1 MPSDRN
7 TVLTFALA
15 ALRLMPTRPTIT
27 RLVTVRRGSCV
38 AEFFFVA
45 TFRYPRFESLRG
57 PASSLR
63 PANLFAS
70 CPAARLPIAFDTGG
84 ALGIWALRSFHPVR
98 GSLGRNDPPSAAS
111 PGQGCFHLADP
122 LAGFPWNLPRFI
134 FVEGLAAQ
142 SFSPTFLKEAD
153 NRGHPS
159 SASGFFPGTSRSHG
173 RQSAAAGRCCLGH
186 FSPSRSS
193 DVNETRPHRLDPVR
207 ANGSRP
213 PLPAPCRSWASRRCS
228 QVRPARCDIAYDVPA
243 IGGPSAS

>member
-1 MPSDRN
+1 MRRR
-7 TVLTFALA
+7 VLFRRDVPLPAVRIFTWPGQFVASGKPVCVVPCGTFADRPRHRRRSWDLGPSQFSSGPGEPWPGRSA
-15 ALRLMPTRPTIT
+15 ECGIAGPGVFPPGGPTCR
-27 RLVTVRRGSCV
+27 
-38 AEFFFVA
+38 
-45 TFRYPRFESLRG
+45 
-57 PASSLR
+57 
-63 PANLFAS
+63 
-70 CPAARLPIAFDTGG
+70 
-84 ALGIWALRSFHPVR
+84 
-98 GSLGRNDPPSAAS
+98 
-111 PGQGCFHLADP
+111 
-122 LAGFPWNLPRFI
+122 FPWILPRFI

>member
-98 GSLGRNDPPSAAS
+98 GSLGRDDPPSAAS

-122 LAGFPWNLPRFI
+122 LAVSL
-134 FVEGLAAQ
+134 V
-142 SFSPTFLKEAD
+142 
-153 NRGHPS
+153 PS
-159 SASGFFPGTSRSHG
+159 SIYFCRGIGRSIVFTHILKRSGQSPASKFGFWVFPRDQPFPRPPICGRGPMLPWAFFPFQVFRRQRDAPAQARPRTGQRFPATASGALPL
-173 RQSAAAGRCCLGH
+173 LG
-186 FSPSRSS
+186 FSSMFASPSGA
-193 DVNETRPHRLDPVR
+193 V
-207 ANGSRP
+207 
-213 PLPAPCRSWASRRCS
+213 
-228 QVRPARCDIAYDVPA
+228 
-243 IGGPSAS
+243 